1 MIKNAINRV
10 TEGICEAVSM
20 KIHAA
25 GIDPICFGLRTEA
38 DEDGQI
44 IAHWKI
50 SSTGTDGNLYIDF
63 LDDVNDSNEVILDHT
78 LEDFGIELTA
88 EQKEIFLEFE
98 PKLGVIRRIL
108 HVQEK
113 LESLQDEIRC

>member
-1 MIKNAINRV
+1 MIKNAINLV
-10 TEGICEAVSM
+10 TKGICEAVSM
-20 KIHAA
+20 KIHTV
-25 GIDPICFGLRTEA
+25 GIDPICFGLRTET

-50 SSTGTDGNLYIDF
+50 STTGTDGNLYIDF

-108 HVQEK
+108 HAQEK
-113 LESLQDEIRC
+113 LESLQDEIHC